1 MMDHSMVLLNAQVQF
16 LETKLAIVHIPLHL
30 YPHFIQPVLRLL
42 TLSDSTDEVD
52 GLPRRKWAYPNAFT
66 NISVTTIECSVVC
79 PRPLVDELFRPLI
92 ERLDA
97 KAKQAVII
105 SNDDFVVIQVGGEGM
120 EAGQRVL
127 DLTAPLALAGIS
139 IFFITS
145 YYSDFVLVPY
155 NSKSTVI
162 SALEERGF
170 AFEPISNGHG
180 ANMTNISSPLHSH
193 NRNSSSSSSLDSQP
207 PGTPPPATV
216 AEWQTKTFS
225 TLHRNDI
232 LPLVDETLEL
242 RTCAGYRSDSN
253 DVHDAIMLGV
263 FRCLLTNP
271 RFMSITLTQTDT
283 VSITLD
289 QQLLSNFPE
298 SGEGILLQND
308 QTYFAIVFDLRK
320 LPEESTGI
328 ICGVAGRL
336 LERLG
341 DDGGAGEGAAFNMS
355 YLSTAR
361 TGNVIVQEDEVHDA
375 LEALLEEE
383 ALSVDSLH
391 RMDGID
397 GMNGH

>member
-1 MMDHSMVLLNAQVQF
+1 
-16 LETKLAIVHIPLHL
+16 TKLAIVHIPLHL
-30 YPHFIQPVLRLL
+30 YPHFIQPILRLL

-328 ICGVAGRL
+328 ICGGAGRL

-341 DDGGAGEGAAFNMS
+341 DDG
-355 YLSTAR
+355 
-361 TGNVIVQEDEVHDA
+361 
-375 LEALLEEE
+375 
-383 ALSVDSLH
+383 
-391 RMDGID
+391 
-397 GMNGH
+397 